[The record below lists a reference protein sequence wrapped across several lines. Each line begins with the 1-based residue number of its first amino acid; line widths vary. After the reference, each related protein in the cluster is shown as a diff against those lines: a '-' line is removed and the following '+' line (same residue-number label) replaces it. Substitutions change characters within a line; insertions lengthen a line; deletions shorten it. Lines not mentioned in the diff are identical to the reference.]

1 MNGIDWKVREGYVRD
16 AFPLQLPAVL
26 GIVTRGE
33 NSAGDP
39 GGGAN
44 RRAAAAWPSVRR
56 GANRSVFGG

>member
-1 MNGIDWKVREGYVRD
+1 MNPKTINRVQV
-16 AFPLQLPAVL
+16 PAVL
-26 GIVTRGE
+26 GIVTRDE

-44 RRAAAAWPSVRR
+44 RRAAAAWTSVRR